1 MPSAR
6 LTTMLSTALRCC
18 RSSVSRCVS
27 SIQVEKVVY
36 EPTAAV
42 PSRRYCEEL
51 SASPLSSPRTTA
63 PDTLITMVPS
73 GKSRPATEET
83 SPSA

>member
-1 MPSAR
+1 
-6 LTTMLSTALRCC
+6 MLSAALRYC

-42 PSRRYCEEL
+42 PSSSDCE
-51 SASPLSSPRTTA
+51 S
-63 PDTLITMVPS
+63 
-73 GKSRPATEET
+73 
-83 SPSA
+83 